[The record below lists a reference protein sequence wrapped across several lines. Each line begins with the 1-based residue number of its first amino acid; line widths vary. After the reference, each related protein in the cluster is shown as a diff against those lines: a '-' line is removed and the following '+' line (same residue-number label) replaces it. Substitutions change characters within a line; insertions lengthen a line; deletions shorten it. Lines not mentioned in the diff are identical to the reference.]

1 MTGNRYPRTAKEKA
15 AVGPDVKKFIQ
26 NMDKQGAQGGKSEEK
41 TGKVNITGKQ
51 IATGALG
58 VGLVAGAVA
67 AARRQGTRD
76 AVTTFLRNL
85 GDKPRTKTYTRPN
98 QGDIT
103 PPPVQQQTATPTG
116 KPEQLSLL
124 VGQSSP
130 RPFRQ
135 QGPMPPEIS
144 VGSVSQDASEN
155 PFSEDQEEI
164 VREDAQRKG
173 LGQGFGPYKDRDPVS
188 GYRYS
193 DIKNKLQDIAR
204 GPNNE
209 IPTISFIDDPDPVK
223 SAPAPSQ
230 LVLNYKP
237 PAPSGKP
244 APGTILGRDLSPAEK
259 EKALSRA
266 KLQEFAAERYG
277 VDKSGVRAARYEIEK
292 QKSQTNQPVI
302 SSQPSAENDEFY
314 SRDELNTIGK
324 IDKLV
329 ASIKTGARPQQP
341 KAVATDVKNTALLQ
355 SADNKTPK
363 VNKIIGEPTLKSKHD
378 TKMAVHEETRVANTI
393 NEYKN
398 EFDNTYG
405 KVLNQ
410 ITQGNVSGASDRDKR
425 RAERLT
431 NKVIAKNDTTG
442 LVKRFHAAVK
452 QDATIRTRI
461 SAEDASFAPQ
471 GGVVLDEDTN
481 KAARSEDMGV
491 KGDVLTRDMFKMRD
505 VKNLETGTKTAL
517 GREIKG
523 RGRLMDVN
531 VTETPT
537 RKDLVEGETAD
548 VPGAIV
554 GPSTVD
560 LSQRAT
566 GQNLQYTGKRPAGEP
581 GPAGIKGVRKVVNPA
596 SQEVSRAGE
605 AGTGIYGRQLGS
617 YVGGAMSKEGEYS
630 ADAKGATY
638 QGQGLPR
645 KDVGGTFK
653 DSEGK
658 VRLLRNQPGAEQP
671 LKPSDTVFK
680 DEGLTSRERRGMG
693 GLTNEQ
699 VIANIRTD
707 RSGKLTKSS
716 RAAREEMI
724 SRNPQGIPLARG
736 GGVLGTGAPSDPGDK
751 KTLGADFT
759 QKANQALQ
767 DITRLPVDEQPAAR
781 QKLLNEL
788 RSERNLRKGISDVMD

>member
-1 MTGNRYPRTAKEKA
+1 MPISPQDYSLWSRMTGNRYPKTAKEKA

-103 PPPVQQQTATPTG
+103 PPPIQQQSSAGMQPLSEAAYSALQQEKVTP
-116 KPEQLSLL
+116 
-124 VGQSSP
+124 
-130 RPFRQ
+130 
-135 QGPMPPEIS
+135 I
-144 VGSVSQDASEN
+144 A
-155 PFSEDQEEI
+155 QETP
-164 VREDAQRKG
+164 A
-173 LGQGFGPYKDRDPVS
+173 FAAYKQAD
-188 GYRYS
+188 
-193 DIKNKLQDIAR
+193 N
-204 GPNNE
+204 
-209 IPTISFIDDPDPVK
+209 T
-223 SAPAPSQ
+223 
-230 LVLNYKP
+230 
-237 PAPSGKP
+237 KP
-244 APGTILGRDLSPAEK
+244 APGTILGRVLSPAEK

-292 QKSQTNQPVI
+292 QKSQTNQPVVA
-302 SSQPSAENDEFY
+302 SQPSAENDEFY
-314 SRDELNTIGK
+314 TRDELNTMGK

-393 NEYKN
+393 NEYKG
-398 EFDNTYG
+398 EFDSTYG

-452 QDATIRTRI
+452 QDADIKTRL
-461 SAEDASFAPQ
+461 SAEDASFAADKIFDEDRTQ
-471 GGVVLDEDTN
+471 DYSQAQTTGKGIQTATTGKDDGGVPLS
-481 KAARSEDMGV
+481 R
-491 KGDVLTRDMFKMRD
+491 KMKEMKD
-505 VKNLETGTKTAL
+505 VKNLETGTKTAI

-523 RGRLMDVN
+523 RARLMDVN

-581 GPAGIKGVRKVVNPA
+581 GPIGTRGVRKVVNPP
-596 SQEVSRAGE
+596 SQEDSRAGE
-605 AGTGIYGRQLGS
+605 AGTGIYGRELGKFVS
-617 YVGGAMSKEGEYS
+617 GAMSKEGEYS
-630 ADAKGATY
+630 KGAAKKPTDVPFKNV
-638 QGQGLPR
+638 GMTPR
-645 KDVGGTFK
+645 
-653 DSEGK
+653 
-658 VRLLRNQPGAEQP
+658 EQ
-671 LKPSDTVFK
+671 
-680 DEGLTSRERRGMG
+680 RGMG

-707 RSGKLTKSS
+707 RSGKLTKSG

-736 GGVLGTGAPSDPGDK
+736 GGIIGRGAPSDPGDK

>member
-15 AVGPDVKKFIQ
+15 AVGPDVKKFVQ

-41 TGKVNITGKQ
+41 AEKVNITGKQ

-103 PPPVQQQTATPTG
+103 PPPVQQQSSVIEKTAEEIMG
-116 KPEQLSLL
+116 
-124 VGQSSP
+124 P
-130 RPFRQ
+130 RPTF
-135 QGPMPPEIS
+135 P
-144 VGSVSQDASEN
+144 
-155 PFSEDQEEI
+155 
-164 VREDAQRKG
+164 
-173 LGQGFGPYKDRDPVS
+173 
-188 GYRYS
+188 
-193 DIKNKLQDIAR
+193 
-204 GPNNE
+204 
-209 IPTISFIDDPDPVK
+209 IDDPARQKDLYANNPLQFEREVDQATKANMAYSDERAYIQEILDKRKKPVQET
-223 SAPAPSQ
+223 PAFAAF
-230 LVLNYKP
+230 KP
-237 PAPSGKP
+237 ADNTKP

-259 EKALSRA
+259 EKALARA
-266 KLQEFAAERYG
+266 KLQEFNAERYG

-314 SRDELNTIGK
+314 SRDELNTMGK

-452 QDATIRTRI
+452 QDADIKTRLT
-461 SAEDASFAPQ
+461 AEDAMFAADRI
-471 GGVVLDEDTN
+471 LDEDTG
-481 KAARSEDMGV
+481 KAATSIDMGE
-491 KGDVLTRDMFKMRD
+491 KGPVLERDMKQMRD

-581 GPAGIKGVRKVVNPA
+581 GPVGTRGVRKVVNPP
-596 SQEVSRAGE
+596 SQEDSRAGE
-605 AGTGIYGRQLGS
+605 AGTGIYGRELGKFVS
-617 YVGGAMSKEGEYS
+617 GAMSKEGEYS
-630 ADAKGATY
+630 KGAAKKPTDVPFKNV
-638 QGQGLPR
+638 GMTPR
-645 KDVGGTFK
+645 
-653 DSEGK
+653 
-658 VRLLRNQPGAEQP
+658 EQ
-671 LKPSDTVFK
+671 
-680 DEGLTSRERRGMG
+680 RGMG

-707 RSGKLTKSS
+707 RSGKLTKSG

-736 GGVLGTGAPSDPGDK
+736 GGIIGRGAPSDPGDK

-788 RSERNLRKGISDVMD
+788 KSERNLRKGISDVMD

>member
-1 MTGNRYPRTAKEKA
+1 MTGNRYPKTAKEKA
-15 AVGPDVKKFIQ
+15 AVGPDVKKFVQ

-41 TGKVNITGKQ
+41 AEKVNISGKQ

-103 PPPVQQQTATPTG
+103 PPPVQQQSSVVQETPA
-116 KPEQLSLL
+116 
-124 VGQSSP
+124 
-130 RPFRQ
+130 F
-135 QGPMPPEIS
+135 
-144 VGSVSQDASEN
+144 A
-155 PFSEDQEEI
+155 
-164 VREDAQRKG
+164 A
-173 LGQGFGPYKDRDPVS
+173 
-188 GYRYS
+188 
-193 DIKNKLQDIAR
+193 
-204 GPNNE
+204 
-209 IPTISFIDDPDPVK
+209 
-223 SAPAPSQ
+223 
-230 LVLNYKP
+230 YKP
-237 PAPSGKP
+237 ADNTKP

-314 SRDELNTIGK
+314 TRDELNTMGK

-363 VNKIIGEPTLKSKHD
+363 VNKIIGEPTLKSEHD
-378 TKMAVHEETRVANTI
+378 TKMVVHEETRVANTI

-398 EFDNTYG
+398 EFDSTYG

-452 QDATIRTRI
+452 QDAAIKTRL
-461 SAEDASFAPQ
+461 SAEDASFAADKIF
-471 GGVVLDEDTN
+471 DEDRTQDYSQ
-481 KAARSEDMGV
+481 AQTTG
-491 KGDVLTRDMFKMRD
+491 KGIQTATTGKDDGGAPLSRDMKEMRS

-537 RKDLVEGETAD
+537 RKDLDEGETAD

-560 LSQRAT
+560 LTKRAT

-581 GPAGIKGVRKVVNPA
+581 GPAGTKGVRKVVNPPSKEA
-596 SQEVSRAGE
+596 SRAGE

-617 YVGGAMSKEGEYS
+617 YIGSAMSKEGEYS

-680 DEGLTSRERRGMG
+680 NEGFTSREQRGMG

-707 RSGKLTKSS
+707 RSGKLTKTG

>member
-1 MTGNRYPRTAKEKA
+1 MTGNRYPKTAKEKA
-15 AVGPDVKKFIQ
+15 AVGPDVKKFVQ
-26 NMDKQGAQGGKSEEK
+26 NMDKQGAQGGKSEKKAE
-41 TGKVNITGKQ
+41 KVNISGKQ

-144 VGSVSQDASEN
+144 VGSVSQAASEN
-155 PFSEDQEEI
+155 PFSEHQEEI

-173 LGQGFGPYKDRDPVS
+173 LGQGFRPYKDRDPVS

-244 APGTILGRDLSPAEK
+244 APGTILGRNLSPAEK
-259 EKALSRA
+259 EKALARA
-266 KLQEFAAERYG
+266 KLQEFAAEKYG
-277 VDKSGVRAARYEIEK
+277 VNKSGVRAARYEIEK
-292 QKSQTNQPVI
+292 QKSQTNQPVVT
-302 SSQPSAENDEFY
+302 SQPSAENDEFY
-314 SRDELNTIGK
+314 TRDELNTMGK
-324 IDKLV
+324 IDNLV

-398 EFDNTYG
+398 KFDNTYG

-431 NKVIAKNDTTG
+431 NKVLNKNNPG
-442 LVKRFHAAVK
+442 LVNRFHGAVK
-452 QDATIRTRI
+452 QDVSMKTEVNP
-461 SAEDASFAPQ
+461 EDASRIAESVIDP
-471 GGVVLDEDTN
+471 T
-481 KAARSEDMGV
+481 
-491 KGDVLTRDMFKMRD
+491 
-505 VKNLETGTKTAL
+505 TGTRQFDQETSTTVK
-517 GREIKG
+517 REPFKETTIKG
-523 RGRLMDVN
+523 
-531 VTETPT
+531 
-537 RKDLVEGETAD
+537 
-548 VPGAIV
+548 
-554 GPSTVD
+554 
-560 LSQRAT
+560 
-566 GQNLQYTGKRPAGEP
+566 EP
-581 GPAGIKGVRKVVNPA
+581 KSGGGRKVSAYGPGYA
-596 SQEVSRAGE
+596 SKSTIGVYGLERANYPEADPTKKPTEVTKERAPLIDRK
-605 AGTGIYGRQLGS
+605 AGGITTKQDIRGL
-617 YVGGAMSKEGEYS
+617 K
-630 ADAKGATY
+630 DAPLDRVID
-638 QGQGLPR
+638 Q
-645 KDVGGTFK
+645 GTFK
-653 DSEGK
+653 SGK
-658 VRLLRNQPGAEQP
+658 QSSTAKLAQEE
-671 LKPSDTVFK
+671 K
-680 DEGLTSRERRGMG
+680 ERRQ
-693 GLTNEQ
+693 T
-699 VIANIRTD
+699 R
-707 RSGKLTKSS
+707 GKLGSDFPFEAM
-716 RAAREEMI
+716 RGLQNIERNVAPDQRPDAR
-724 SRNPQGIPLARG
+724 
-736 GGVLGTGAPSDPGDK
+736 K
-751 KTLGADFT
+751 KYL
-759 QKANQALQ
+759 
-767 DITRLPVDEQPAAR
+767 E
-781 QKLLNEL
+781 EL
-788 RSERNLRKGISDVMD
+788 RQERNLRSKISDVMD

>member
-15 AVGPDVKKFIQ
+15 AVGPDVKKFVQ

-103 PPPVQQQTATPTG
+103 PPPVQQQSAAGPRMAGQQTSTPVSTPNYMTPSG

-124 VGQSSP
+124 LGQSSRIP
-130 RPFRQ
+130 TRQ
-135 QGPMPPEIS
+135 QGPMPPKIGLSEYADDDIEP
-144 VGSVSQDASEN
+144 GSFADMFPN
-155 PFSEDQEEI
+155 PQSEDQEEI
-164 VREDAQRKG
+164 IREHAQSERFRLMEING
-173 LGQGFGPYKDRDPVS
+173 YTDRDPVS
-188 GYRYS
+188 GYLSS
-193 DIKNKLQDIAR
+193 DIQKKLEDIRTEPEREKAFRDLFGDNLDRMAGKN
-204 GPNNE
+204 
-209 IPTISFIDDPDPVK
+209 TT
-223 SAPAPSQ
+223 PAPSQ

-244 APGTILGRDLSPAEK
+244 APGTILGGDLSPAEK
-259 EKALSRA
+259 EKALARA
-266 KLQEFAAERYG
+266 KLQEFNAERYG

-302 SSQPSAENDEFY
+302 ASQPSAENDEFY
-314 SRDELNTIGK
+314 TRDELNTMGK

-393 NEYKN
+393 NEYKG
-398 EFDNTYG
+398 EFDSTYG

-452 QDATIRTRI
+452 QDADIKTRL
-461 SAEDASFAPQ
+461 SAEDASFAADRI
-471 GGVVLDEDTN
+471 LM
-481 KAARSEDMGV
+481 KILV
-491 KGDVLTRDMFKMRD
+491 K
-505 VKNLETGTKTAL
+505 
-517 GREIKG
+517 
-523 RGRLMDVN
+523 
-531 VTETPT
+531 
-537 RKDLVEGETAD
+537 
-548 VPGAIV
+548 
-554 GPSTVD
+554 
-560 LSQRAT
+560 Q
-566 GQNLQYTGKRPAGEP
+566 
-581 GPAGIKGVRKVVNPA
+581 
-596 SQEVSRAGE
+596 
-605 AGTGIYGRQLGS
+605 QL
-617 YVGGAMSKEGEYS
+617 
-630 ADAKGATY
+630 
-638 QGQGLPR
+638 L
-645 KDVGGTFK
+645 
-653 DSEGK
+653 
-658 VRLLRNQPGAEQP
+658 
-671 LKPSDTVFK
+671 
-680 DEGLTSRERRGMG
+680 
-693 GLTNEQ
+693 
-699 VIANIRTD
+699 
-707 RSGKLTKSS
+707 
-716 RAAREEMI
+716 
-724 SRNPQGIPLARG
+724 
-736 GGVLGTGAPSDPGDK
+736 
-751 KTLGADFT
+751 
-759 QKANQALQ
+759 
-767 DITRLPVDEQPAAR
+767 
-781 QKLLNEL
+781 
-788 RSERNLRKGISDVMD
+788 

>member
-1 MTGNRYPRTAKEKA
+1 MPISPQDYSLWSRMTGNRYPRTAKEKA

-103 PPPVQQQTATPTG
+103 PPPVQQQSSVVQETPA
-116 KPEQLSLL
+116 
-124 VGQSSP
+124 
-130 RPFRQ
+130 F
-135 QGPMPPEIS
+135 
-144 VGSVSQDASEN
+144 A
-155 PFSEDQEEI
+155 
-164 VREDAQRKG
+164 A
-173 LGQGFGPYKDRDPVS
+173 YKQAD
-188 GYRYS
+188 
-193 DIKNKLQDIAR
+193 N
-204 GPNNE
+204 
-209 IPTISFIDDPDPVK
+209 T
-223 SAPAPSQ
+223 
-230 LVLNYKP
+230 
-237 PAPSGKP
+237 KP

-259 EKALSRA
+259 EKALARA
-266 KLQEFAAERYG
+266 KLQEFNAERYG
-277 VDKSGVRAARYEIEK
+277 VNKSGVRAARYEIEK
-292 QKSQTNQPVI
+292 QKSQTNQPVVT
-302 SSQPSAENDEFY
+302 SQPSAENDEFY
-314 SRDELNTIGK
+314 TRDELNTMGK

-363 VNKIIGEPTLKSKHD
+363 VNKIIGEPTLKSEHD
-378 TKMAVHEETRVANTI
+378 TKMVVHEETRVANTI

-398 EFDNTYG
+398 EFDSTYG

-452 QDATIRTRI
+452 QDADIKTRL
-461 SAEDASFAPQ
+461 SAEDASFAADKIF
-471 GGVVLDEDTN
+471 DEDRTQDYSQ
-481 KAARSEDMGV
+481 AQTTG
-491 KGDVLTRDMFKMRD
+491 KGIQTATTGKDDGGAPLSRDMKEMRS
-505 VKNLETGTKTAL
+505 VKNLETGQKTAL

-537 RKDLVEGETAD
+537 RKDLDEGETAD

-581 GPAGIKGVRKVVNPA
+581 GPVGTRGVRKVVNPPSKEA
-596 SQEVSRAGE
+596 SRAGE

-617 YVGGAMSKEGEYS
+617 YVGSAMSKEGEYS

-680 DEGLTSRERRGMG
+680 NEGLTSREQRGMG

-707 RSGKLTKSS
+707 RSGKLTKSG

>member
-15 AVGPDVKKFIQ
+15 AVGPDVKKFIN

-41 TGKVNITGKQ
+41 TGKVNISGKQ

-103 PPPVQQQTATPTG
+103 PPPVQQQSSVVSTPAPKNVEYSSLGSRLPGPLPNVSPAT
-116 KPEQLSLL
+116 
-124 VGQSSP
+124 
-130 RPFRQ
+130 
-135 QGPMPPEIS
+135 S
-144 VGSVSQDASEN
+144 VGNELQKLPDFSRPTTPYVPGSDPENEKTEQYIRSLAQRDAFTKSDPERDAVSGIRLTDIQRKTPA
-155 PFSEDQEEI
+155 FSEF
-164 VREDAQRKG
+164 K
-173 LGQGFGPYKDRDPVS
+173 
-188 GYRYS
+188 
-193 DIKNKLQDIAR
+193 
-204 GPNNE
+204 
-209 IPTISFIDDPDPVK
+209 
-223 SAPAPSQ
+223 PAD
-230 LVLNYKP
+230 NT
-237 PAPSGKP
+237 KP
-244 APGTILGRDLSPAEK
+244 APGTIVGRDLSPAEK
-259 EKALSRA
+259 QKALAQA
-266 KLQEFAAERYG
+266 KLQEFNAERYG
-277 VDKSGVRAARYEIEK
+277 VDKSGVRAARYEIEQ
-292 QKSQTNQPVI
+292 QKSQINQPVVA
-302 SSQPSAENDEFY
+302 SQPSAENDEFY
-314 SRDELNTIGK
+314 TRDELNTMGK

-393 NEYKN
+393 NEYKDK
-398 EFDNTYG
+398 FDSTYG

-452 QDATIRTRI
+452 QDAAIKTRL
-461 SAEDASFAPQ
+461 SAEDASFAADKIF
-471 GGVVLDEDTN
+471 DEERTQDYSQAQTT
-481 KAARSEDMGV
+481 G
-491 KGDVLTRDMFKMRD
+491 KGIQTATTSKDDSGAPLSRDMKQMRD
-505 VKNLETGTKTAL
+505 VKNLETGTKTAI

-523 RGRLMDVN
+523 RARLMDVN

-548 VPGAIV
+548 VQGGVV

-566 GQNLQYTGKRPAGEP
+566 GQNLQYTGKRPAGGQFTSETRLAP
-581 GPAGIKGVRKVVNPA
+581 TTVPNTDIDPQTGKPIGGVKAGPLVETAGAKPLGDRAPRGSVRKVVKPT
-596 SQEVSRAGE
+596 SEDSRAGE
-605 AGTGIYGRQLGS
+605 AGTGIYGRELGKFVS
-617 YVGGAMSKEGEYS
+617 GAMTKEGQY
-630 ADAKGATY
+630 T
-638 QGQGLPR
+638 
-645 KDVGGTFK
+645 
-653 DSEGK
+653 
-658 VRLLRNQPGAEQP
+658 PG
-671 LKPSDTVFK
+671 
-680 DEGLTSRERRGMG
+680 TSRAPTEVPFKNVGMTPREQRGMG

-707 RSGKLTKSS
+707 RSGKLTKTG

>member
-15 AVGPDVKKFIQ
+15 AVGPDVKKFVQ

-41 TGKVNITGKQ
+41 AEKVNISGKQ

-103 PPPVQQQTATPTG
+103 PPPVQQQSSVVQETPA
-116 KPEQLSLL
+116 
-124 VGQSSP
+124 
-130 RPFRQ
+130 F
-135 QGPMPPEIS
+135 
-144 VGSVSQDASEN
+144 A
-155 PFSEDQEEI
+155 
-164 VREDAQRKG
+164 A
-173 LGQGFGPYKDRDPVS
+173 
-188 GYRYS
+188 
-193 DIKNKLQDIAR
+193 
-204 GPNNE
+204 
-209 IPTISFIDDPDPVK
+209 
-223 SAPAPSQ
+223 
-230 LVLNYKP
+230 YKP
-237 PAPSGKP
+237 ADNTKP

-259 EKALSRA
+259 EKALARA
-266 KLQEFAAERYG
+266 KLQEFNAERYG

-314 SRDELNTIGK
+314 SRDELNTMGK

-452 QDATIRTRI
+452 QDVSMRTEVNPEHPSRI
-461 SAEDASFAPQ
+461 AES
-471 GGVVLDEDTN
+471 VLD
-481 KAARSEDMGV
+481 
-491 KGDVLTRDMFKMRD
+491 
-505 VKNLETGTKTAL
+505 
-517 GREIKG
+517 
-523 RGRLMDVN
+523 
-531 VTETPT
+531 PT
-537 RKDLVEGETAD
+537 T
-548 VPGAIV
+548 
-554 GPSTVD
+554 
-560 LSQRAT
+560 
-566 GQNLQYTGKRPAGEP
+566 
-581 GPAGIKGVRKVVNPA
+581 GVRQFDEETSKTIKRKPFQETVEERKPKSGGGRKVSAYGPGYA
-596 SQEVSRAGE
+596 SKS
-605 AGTGIYGRQLGS
+605 TIGIYGLERANYPEADPTKKPTEVTKERAPLIDRKA
-617 YVGGAMSKEGEYS
+617 GGITTKQDIRGLK
-630 ADAKGATY
+630 DAPLDRVID
-638 QGQGLPR
+638 Q
-645 KDVGGTFK
+645 GTFK
-653 DSEGK
+653 
-658 VRLLRNQPGAEQP
+658 
-671 LKPSDTVFK
+671 
-680 DEGLTSRERRGMG
+680 
-693 GLTNEQ
+693 
-699 VIANIRTD
+699 
-707 RSGKLTKSS
+707 SGKLSS
-716 RAAREEMI
+716 TGKLAQEEKERRQTRAKLGSDFPFEAMRGLQNIERNVAPDQRPDAR
-724 SRNPQGIPLARG
+724 
-736 GGVLGTGAPSDPGDK
+736 K
-751 KTLGADFT
+751 KYL
-759 QKANQALQ
+759 
-767 DITRLPVDEQPAAR
+767 E
-781 QKLLNEL
+781 EL
-788 RSERNLRKGISDVMD
+788 RQERNLRSKISDVMD